1 VIQQE
6 THPFNKIRL
15 GGMEADLEGIA
26 YQIELNNEGKPKA
39 VLWYL
44 SVVGH
49 KIAVQ
54 AIWAGLVNT
63 PPQPI
68 GIYREEDL
76 STDENSEPAGQ
87 GENGAERGR
96 KAIMMKLAE
105 GWGSGGWNFLTTRL
119 NTSYAYQ
126 GYFYQKPPFSYQQT
140 RTGQA
145 QAERMPPRH
154 PQMPV
159 QKEKFKPSC
168 CFSNRLCCLS
178 EIA

>member
-68 GIYREEDL
+68 SIYREEDL
-76 STDENSEPAGQ
+76 STDENSEPAG
-87 GENGAERGR
+87 
-96 KAIMMKLAE
+96 
-105 GWGSGGWNFLTTRL
+105 
-119 NTSYAYQ
+119 
-126 GYFYQKPPFSYQQT
+126 
-140 RTGQA
+140 
-145 QAERMPPRH
+145 
-154 PQMPV
+154 
-159 QKEKFKPSC
+159 
-168 CFSNRLCCLS
+168 
-178 EIA
+178 